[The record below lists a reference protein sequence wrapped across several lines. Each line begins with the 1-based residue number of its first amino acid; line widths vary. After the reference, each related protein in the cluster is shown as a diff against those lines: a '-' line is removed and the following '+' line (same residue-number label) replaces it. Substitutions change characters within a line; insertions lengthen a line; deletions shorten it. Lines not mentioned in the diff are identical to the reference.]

1 MGSNNKID
9 IRESKFLVKEKEVIN
24 SLLKCRQ
31 LRTLILDSQ
40 FNETR
45 KLRFGCNLF
54 QSNSITF
61 FRLVYSRLIQM
72 KFLPKPFYYN
82 SECKCLK
89 IEDPCLLISITNR
102 YVPFI
107 MNV

>member
-40 FNETR
+40 FNET
-45 KLRFGCNLF
+45 
-54 QSNSITF
+54 
-61 FRLVYSRLIQM
+61 
-72 KFLPKPFYYN
+72 
-82 SECKCLK
+82 
-89 IEDPCLLISITNR
+89 
-102 YVPFI
+102 
-107 MNV
+107 